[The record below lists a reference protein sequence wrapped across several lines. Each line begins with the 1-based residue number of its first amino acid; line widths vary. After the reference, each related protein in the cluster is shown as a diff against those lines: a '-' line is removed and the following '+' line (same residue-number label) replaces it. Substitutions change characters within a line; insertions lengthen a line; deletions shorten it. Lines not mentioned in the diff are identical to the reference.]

1 MRTLVL
7 NSSNIVQGSNNSELE
22 YLFPGGGVQF
32 VNGDKITLSNLS
44 MFYSTP
50 NITSLNNNNSFS
62 YQWVDGSTHPVS
74 IPDGFYEISNLN
86 DFLHQ
91 TFINNKH
98 YLVETASGNFV
109 YFITLVSNTVSYK
122 IDLTSFPM
130 NTTLYPGATYNLPA
144 GASWTI
150 PTSPAVNPSLVLT
163 QNAFGSVLGFA
174 TPDALNYFP
183 AVNISGLTTID
194 SSTITPQVSP
204 LSTFT
209 LKCSLVNNSYSI
221 PNSLLYSFPP
231 FGTFGS
237 QFQVSPSEFSFIDII
252 AGQYTS
258 FRISLTDQADRPI
271 TILDPD
277 LTILLVVKNA
287 NE

>member
-1 MRTLVL
+1 M
-7 NSSNIVQGSNNSELE
+7 
-22 YLFPGGGVQF
+22 
-32 VNGDKITLSNLS
+32 
-44 MFYSTP
+44 ST
-50 NITSLNNNNSFS
+50 
-62 YQWVDGSTHPVS
+62 
-74 IPDGFYEISNLN
+74 
-86 DFLHQ
+86 
-91 TFINNKH
+91 
-98 YLVETASGNFV
+98 A
-109 YFITLVSNTVSYK
+109 
-122 IDLTSFPM
+122 
-130 NTTLYPGATYNLPA
+130 LYPGATYTLPV
-144 GASWTI
+144 GATWTV
-150 PTSPAVNPSLVLT
+150 PASAINPRLDLS

-174 TPDALNYFP
+174 TPSASNLFP
-183 AVNISGLTTID
+183 TSNTTGVTTIT
-194 SSTITPQVSP
+194 SSTLTPQVSP
-204 LSTFT
+204 LTTFT

-258 FRISLTDQADRPI
+258 FRVSLTDQADRPI